1 MFAINDPMAIP
12 GQVERPNKIINAKAI
27 PDGGHAGSAVEFSN
41 AKKYPSLA
49 AK

>member
-1 MFAINDPMAIP
+1 MFATSDPIVIP
-12 GQVERPNKIINAKAI
+12 GHVERPNRIINAKAI
-27 PDGGHAGSAVEFSN
+27 PDGGQAGSAVEFSK